1 MSCRRAFE
9 IDLAGFLA
17 EPRAEGFAGFRDH
30 YPRCRECSAEV
41 RAWTELDQQLR
52 AHAGSGATHPS
63 ASLLACY
70 DGSPRALG
78 PAERAGVERHLA
90 QCPACRDELRAL
102 KVFAPDRVRGAAP
115 VGSFGRRLR
124 ERLAPL
130 GRVAW
135 HPGFAYALLTLILLP
150 TVYATVYA
158 TVAPRFGAA
167 PPASEALRERRT
179 SLQNLQMPSA
189 DESAGFAESDQE
201 RPALAKKSPR
211 SAESPV
217 PSSARREVA
226 AVRPSAEM
234 ADREMRADFPPAE
247 PDSFGAVARSIDV
260 PRLAAPEPEDR
271 VAGLA
276 READL
281 GRESALR
288 EPTVAFSAAPTFSA
302 AQKAARRSAAGGPPP
317 VRLQADRSIELAAG
331 AIRGG
336 LRLQI
341 PLTAELAEAGGGEL
355 RLRVSDASGRRELRE
370 RLVVDPGVTEVE
382 TRLPAGWLT
391 PGLYR
396 VELTPPTAATGADP
410 GPTYRFRVRGSLP

>member
-1 MSCRRAFE
+1 
-9 IDLAGFLA
+9 
-17 EPRAEGFAGFRDH
+17 
-30 YPRCRECSAEV
+30 
-41 RAWTELDQQLR
+41 
-52 AHAGSGATHPS
+52 
-63 ASLLACY
+63 
-70 DGSPRALG
+70 
-78 PAERAGVERHLA
+78 
-90 QCPACRDELRAL
+90 
-102 KVFAPDRVRGAAP
+102 
-115 VGSFGRRLR
+115 
-124 ERLAPL
+124 
-130 GRVAW
+130 
-135 HPGFAYALLTLILLP
+135 
-150 TVYATVYA
+150 
-158 TVAPRFGAA
+158 
-167 PPASEALRERRT
+167 
-179 SLQNLQMPSA
+179 MPSA
-189 DESAGFAESDQE
+189 DESPAFAESDRE

-217 PSSARREVA
+217 PSRARREVA

-276 READL
+276 READP
-281 GRESALR
+281 GRESALS
-288 EPTVAFSAAPTFSA
+288 EPTVAFSAAPTFNA

-370 RLVVDPGVTEVE
+370 RLIVDPGATEVE
-382 TRLPAGWLT
+382 TRLPSGWLT

>member
-63 ASLLACY
+63 ASLLARY
-70 DGSPRALG
+70 DGSPGALG

-90 QCPACRDELRAL
+90 QCPGCRDELRAL
-102 KVFAPDRVRGAAP
+102 KAFAPDRVRGAAP
-115 VGSFGRRLR
+115 EGSFGRRLR

-135 HPGFAYALLTLILLP
+135 HPGFAYALLALILLP
-150 TVYATVYA
+150 TVYA

-167 PPASEALRERRT
+167 PPASEALREPRA
-179 SLQNLQMPSA
+179 LMQNLEMRSA
-189 DESAGFAESDQE
+189 DESLAFAESDRE
-201 RPALAKKSPR
+201 RPALAKKSSRPV
-211 SAESPV
+211 ESPV
-217 PSSARREVA
+217 QLRARREVA
-226 AVRPSAEM
+226 AVRPSAEL
-234 ADREMRADFPPAE
+234 ADRE
-247 PDSFGAVARSIDV
+247 ARS
-260 PRLAAPEPEDR
+260 DR
-271 VAGLA
+271 PA
-276 READL
+276 
-281 GRESALR
+281 R
-288 EPTVAFSAAPTFSA
+288 EPTVAFGVAPE
-302 AQKAARRSAAGGPPP
+302 AARRSAADFPP
-317 VRLQADRSIELAAG
+317 VRLRADRPIELAAG

-341 PLTAELAEAGGGEL
+341 PLTAELGEAGGGEL
-355 RLRVSDASGRRELRE
+355 QLRVSDASGRRELRE
-370 RLVVDPGVTEVE
+370 RLVVDPGATKVE

-396 VELTPPTAATGADP
+396 VELALPTAATGADP
-410 GPTYRFRVRGSLP
+410 GPTYGFRVRGSLP